1 MNKTTA
7 IAAII
12 VIVVL
17 GLIWGGR
24 GTKKDNR
31 PSPAASPLLT
41 KAALP
46 DEGDMIVLN
55 AADYEKIEGPVKVLD
70 DPSCAGGKCLFVPDK
85 VLGKPVKLT
94 AKAVYRFTVKK
105 AGRYKLWIRH
115 WWQDECGNSLLV
127 SFDGGERMLFGDDGT
142 VNHWRW
148 PPALKMTVELEAGE
162 HVLEIIPREDGL
174 KFDQII
180 LTTDPEYYPVGI
192 MKKPAEE

>member
-17 GLIWGGR
+17 GLMWGGR

-85 VLGKPVKLT
+85 VLGKPVK
-94 AKAVYRFTVKK
+94 F
-105 AGRYKLWIRH
+105 
-115 WWQDECGNSLLV
+115 
-127 SFDGGERMLFGDDGT
+127 
-142 VNHWRW
+142 
-148 PPALKMTVELEAGE
+148 
-162 HVLEIIPREDGL
+162 
-174 KFDQII
+174 
-180 LTTDPEYYPVGI
+180 TDPKGLRIDFNRGDLERYLERVIRVDERVLSYYDAVAKRG
-192 MKKPAEE
+192 KRR